1 MVGVGVAAVSMF
13 VQCSAPV
20 PVPVAGGGTRE
31 SSSREGRAHYCIP
44 LTSHNRYT
52 AQLRYVYSHR
62 LDHG

>member
-20 PVPVAGGGTRE
+20 PVLVPVAGGGTRE

-44 LTSHNRYT
+44 LTSHSTPHNLGISRV
-52 AQLRYVYSHR
+52 L
-62 LDHG
+62 

>member
-44 LTSHNRYT
+44 LTSHNT
-52 AQLRYVYSHR
+52 PHNLGIYSHR